1 MKSFSYYSKRFKN
14 VESWAIGRVYNN
26 NPWAIELLDVSLID
40 TRKCY
45 TGFFM
50 FLTTKLITIGQSNI
64 EQVIALKIP
73 VYDYIIEHQK
83 RKTLTE
89 KILG

>member
-1 MKSFSYYSKRFKN
+1 MKSFIYYAKRFRSVNK
-14 VESWAIGRVYNN
+14 WAIGRIYNKH
-26 NPWAIELLDVSLID
+26 PWVLPVLDISLID
-40 TRKCY
+40 TRKCHTDY
-45 TGFFM
+45 FM
-50 FLTTKLITIGQSNI
+50 FLSTKLIKIGQSNI